1 MKTDDKNVPRKHP
14 VRNTVIMISI
24 FAIAVAGSLIFEHLD
39 VHEHIS
45 TIFVFAVF
53 LTSLLTDGYLYGII
67 SAFAGMLA
75 VNYAF
80 TYPFFALNF
89 IIPANF
95 ISAII
100 MITIAFLTSML
111 TTKVKR
117 QEALKAEGEK
127 ERMRANLLRAVSHDL
142 RTPLTTIY
150 GASTTLLE
158 NQGTFSPEQQEAML
172 RGIQEDSD
180 WLMRM
185 VENLLS
191 ITKIDSGKIKIIKT
205 PTVLDELI
213 DSVMLKFRKR
223 YPKQDVLLEL
233 PEEIVIIPMDAIL
246 IEQVLVNILENA
258 VLHAHGMKTLR
269 LRITTSGRQVLF
281 EIEDDGCG
289 ISEDRLKHLFSG
301 YYAPEETSTDSRRH
315 NSGIGLS
322 VCATIVRAHGGDISA
337 DNLKSG
343 GAVFRFSLNREETEN
358 DGNE

>member
-205 PTVLDELI
+205 
-213 DSVMLKFRKR
+213 
-223 YPKQDVLLEL
+223 
-233 PEEIVIIPMDAIL
+233 
-246 IEQVLVNILENA
+246 
-258 VLHAHGMKTLR
+258 R
-269 LRITTSGRQVLF
+269 L
-281 EIEDDGCG
+281 C
-289 ISEDRLKHLFSG
+289 
-301 YYAPEETSTDSRRH
+301 
-315 NSGIGLS
+315 
-322 VCATIVRAHGGDISA
+322 
-337 DNLKSG
+337 
-343 GAVFRFSLNREETEN
+343 
-358 DGNE
+358 